1 MNADP
6 TTGGAPTSAG
16 AFPPGFLW
24 GAATSAY
31 QIEGAAR
38 EDGKGESIWDR
49 FVREAGRIR
58 GGDTGDVAADHYHRF
73 PADVALMAE
82 LGLGAYRFS
91 VSWPRVLPTGAGR
104 VNAAGLDFYDR
115 LVDELLRRDIA
126 PFVTLYHWDLPQA
139 LENAGG
145 WPVRATAEAFA
156 EFAAAVAAR
165 LGDRARRFIT
175 LNEPWVVANHGYR
188 TGEHAPG
195 RAEPAAAL
203 AAAHHLLVAHGL
215 AVRSI
220 RAAAPQA
227 DVGITLNFEPKHPA
241 TAHPLDLEAAVVAH
255 DRFNRWFLDP
265 IVGRPYPDDGVRA
278 SAWQGEEI
286 LSGDPE
292 LIAEPIDFLGVN
304 YYTREIVGS
313 PLLRGPAGDRAV
325 ERTALGWEVYPNG
338 LSEVLDFV
346 VSRSGG
352 LPLYVTENGAAY
364 EDGPDPTID
373 TDRVS
378 FLARHVAAA
387 ARSLEGGVPLR
398 GYFVW
403 SLLDNF
409 EWAQGYA
416 ARFGIVRVDYRTQAR
431 RVRDS
436 GRLWSTLARTG
447 RIPDQV
453 PGAPS

>member
-6 TTGGAPTSAG
+6 TSRAAPGTD

-49 FVREAGRIR
+49 FVREPGRIR
-58 GGDTGDVAADHYHRF
+58 GGDTGDVATDHYHRF
-73 PADVALMAE
+73 AADVALMAE
-82 LGLGAYRFS
+82 LGIGAYRFS
-91 VSWPRVLPTGAGR
+91 VSWPRVLPAGTGR

-139 LENAGG
+139 LEDAGG
-145 WPVRATAEAFA
+145 WPARTTAEAFA
-156 EFAAAVAAR
+156 GFAAVVAGR
-165 LGDRARRFIT
+165 LGDRVRTFIT
-175 LNEPWVVANHGYR
+175 LNEPWVVANLGYR

-195 RAEPAAAL
+195 RAQPEAAL

-215 AVRSI
+215 AMRSI
-220 RAAAPQA
+220 RASAPAA

-241 TAHPLDLEAAVVAH
+241 TAHPLDLEAAGVAH
-255 DRFNRWFLDP
+255 DGLNRWFLDP
-265 IVGRPYPDDGVRA
+265 IVGRPYPDDGLRA
-278 SAWQGEEI
+278 SGWRGEEI

-304 YYTREIVGS
+304 YYTREIVRS
-313 PLLRGPAGDRAV
+313 PLLETPVDDRPV

-338 LSEVLDFV
+338 LAEVLDFV
-346 VSRSGG
+346 VSRTGG

-364 EDGPDPTID
+364 DEGANPTVDP
-373 TDRVS
+373 DRVS
-378 FLARHVAAA
+378 FLARHVGAA
-387 ARSLEGGVPLR
+387 ARSIKRGVPLS

-416 ARFGIVRVDYRTQAR
+416 ARFGVVRVDYRTQAR
-431 RVRDS
+431 EIRDS

-453 PGAPS
+453 SEAPL

>member
-1 MNADP
+1 
-6 TTGGAPTSAG
+6 
-16 AFPPGFLW
+16 
-24 GAATSAY
+24 
-31 QIEGAAR
+31 
-38 EDGKGESIWDR
+38 
-49 FVREAGRIR
+49 
-58 GGDTGDVAADHYHRF
+58 
-73 PADVALMAE
+73 
-82 LGLGAYRFS
+82 
-91 VSWPRVLPTGAGR
+91 
-104 VNAAGLDFYDR
+104 
-115 LVDELLRRDIA
+115 
-126 PFVTLYHWDLPQA
+126 
-139 LENAGG
+139 
-145 WPVRATAEAFA
+145 
-156 EFAAAVAAR
+156 
-165 LGDRARRFIT
+165 
-175 LNEPWVVANHGYR
+175 
-188 TGEHAPG
+188 
-195 RAEPAAAL
+195 
-203 AAAHHLLVAHGL
+203 
-215 AVRSI
+215 
-220 RAAAPQA
+220 
-227 DVGITLNFEPKHPA
+227 
-241 TAHPLDLEAAVVAH
+241 
-255 DRFNRWFLDP
+255 
-265 IVGRPYPDDGVRA
+265 
-278 SAWQGEEI
+278 
-286 LSGDPE
+286 
-292 LIAEPIDFLGVN
+292 
-304 YYTREIVGS
+304 
-313 PLLRGPAGDRAV
+313 V

-431 RVRDS
+431 RIRDS